1 MSELA
6 VRGQN
11 YQKGGPAPPFFM
23 PFFHIFTRIPGKK
36 ALFRM
41 IPTAIF
47 GGYSQQ
53 NQ

>member
-1 MSELA
+1 MSVLA

-11 YQKGGPAPPFFM
+11 YQKEAQRLLFFM

-41 IPTAIF
+41 IPPAIF
-47 GGYSQQ
+47 GGYS
-53 NQ
+53 